1 MKKRNLLMTIGA
13 IFMMGYGLLASET
26 TPVSAQTFENI
37 SERGINADK
46 SAPTGDPN
54 VSYPQISIRT
64 NRTPERTNLNEVVKR
79 ANSAAEQYPIEDKE
93 NRSKAVLKE
102 LTEYFGS
109 GSLGHAWIIIFNS
122 NKPGDCTTYGYHEG
136 YGFVKNGT
144 AGDQNDRPDR
154 KFNVVRTL
162 PLDPNK
168 QPEELEKT
176 IIPALNQESAYT
188 AQLMGLPV
196 ANPLNGAYTPIN
208 NCSWF
213 AGKLW
218 NYVTEDGLNFEQDFD
233 GAEHADYWGM
243 PVLNAIKTIADP
255 GMIAESISK

>member
-1 MKKRNLLMTIGA
+1 MKKSNLLMTVGA
-13 IFMMGYGLLASET
+13 IFMMGYGLLTSEIA
-26 TPVSAQTFENI
+26 SAQSFEPI

-64 NRTPERTNLNEVVKR
+64 NRTPERTDLNEVITR
-79 ANSAAEQYPIEDKE
+79 ANGAADQYPIEETE
-93 NRSKAVLKE
+93 NRSKAVLEE
-102 LTEYFGS
+102 LTAYFGS

-122 NKPGDCTTYGYHEG
+122 NKIGDSTTYGYHEG

-162 PLDPNK
+162 PLNDPNK

-176 IIPALNQESAYT
+176 IIPELNKESYFT
-188 AQLMGLPV
+188 AQIMGLPV

-218 NYVTEDGLNFEQDFD
+218 NYATEDGLNFEQDFD
-233 GAEHADYWGM
+233 GSEHADYWGM
-243 PVLNAIKTIADP
+243 PFLNAIKTISDP